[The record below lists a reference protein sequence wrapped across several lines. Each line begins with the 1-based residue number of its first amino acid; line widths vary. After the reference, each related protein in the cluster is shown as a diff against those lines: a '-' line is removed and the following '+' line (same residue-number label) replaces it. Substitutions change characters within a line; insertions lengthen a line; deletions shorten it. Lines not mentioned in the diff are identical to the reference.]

1 MIMLTMMVMAMI
13 MLLMMMMTSD
23 MDLVLAQAAGSRFSD
38 LQGCRHLCILHENDL
53 DDDDLDYGC
62 S

>member
-1 MIMLTMMVMAMI
+1 MIMLTMMMMVMM
-13 MLLMMMMTSD
+13 MMMMTSD
-23 MDLVLAQAAGSRFSD
+23 KDLVLAQAAGSRFSD

>member
-1 MIMLTMMVMAMI
+1 MPILLKMMMMMI

-23 MDLVLAQAAGSRFSD
+23 KDLVLAQAAGSRFSD